1 MQSNFW
7 ASPKIWLHLVPL
19 QKLLCRHKK
28 QFYWMQII
36 FLSCTKCLWLLQYV
50 NKLLVRHKRIGPAQN
65 IFGPVKGQDMCIF
78 RFWMLNLKIQSN
90 RMFVYSCCFCCI
102 FQKHSIKAIFFWLGL
117 TPLIG
122 DPPWYCIVSP
132 KLQTNK
138 KLMYLSILNAKSE
151 NPIQPPV
158 PSVAYFKS
166 MQSKPSFFGSQLSNE
181 SVKGSENFP
190 PSIFCRQ
197 RPRSLLFW
205 FGYCATIS
213 TLGSKY
219 FCSSLVKVIHLKNSK
234 YCTIETLLHS
244 QTNQKIANFQHSPLI
259 TSKMVSICTF

>member
-1 MQSNFW
+1 
-7 ASPKIWLHLVPL
+7 
-19 QKLLCRHKK
+19 
-28 QFYWMQII
+28 MQII

-50 NKLLVRHKRIGPAQN
+50 NKLLVRHKKIGPAQN

-138 KLMYLSILNAKSE
+138 QTRNLCIFQFWMLNLKIQSNLLFLLLHISKACNQSHLFSAANCQMNLSKVQKIFHHLFFVAKG
-151 NPIQPPV
+151 PD
-158 PSVAYFKS
+158 PSS
-166 MQSKPSFFGSQLSNE
+166 FGSVIAPRSAPWGLNIFVIWSI
-181 SVKGSENFP
+181 SVK
-190 PSIFCRQ
+190 IIILR
-197 RPRSLLFW
+197 
-205 FGYCATIS
+205 
-213 TLGSKY
+213 
-219 FCSSLVKVIHLKNSK
+219 
-234 YCTIETLLHS
+234 
-244 QTNQKIANFQHSPLI
+244 
-259 TSKMVSICTF
+259 